1 MLERTTTRAGH
12 DTLASAGFR
21 DVSVLRGGM
30 VRWNEAGLPVAD
42 RQAAVGG
49 KEG

>member
-1 MLERTTTRAGH
+1 MLDG
-12 DTLASAGFR
+12 AGFR

-42 RQAAVGG
+42 R
-49 KEG
+49 